1 VFLRLDHVP
10 EEGERVRFKNLVF
23 EVLDMDGHRI
33 DKLLLKV
40 EE

>member
-1 VFLRLDHVP
+1 
-10 EEGERVRFKNLVF
+10 RFKNLVF